1 MEQNV
6 NNYFLLLNQIQ
17 NFNTKMKTLILIP
30 LIQNCKNV
38 KHISLQK
45 IYFLWHYVIFE
56 TV

>member
-1 MEQNV
+1 MEQNI

-17 NFNTKMKTLILIP
+17 NFTTKMKTLILIP

-45 IYFLWHYVIFE
+45 IYFLWHYVIFG